1 MFKIRALG
9 IASALFAMVALVM
22 SYLIQNTNE
31 EMKPSQILTWDCEFP
46 VYKPD
51 YITIYCGDGGAFI
64 NKIKWKS
71 WSKNGATGTA
81 EYYKNLCDPNCA
93 DGKIVHAPVN
103 VWLSNLTHWN
113 GKYYL
118 STLDMRSINGKNFP
132 WGESGSFTWDV
143 AEFAES
149 MSRNNA
155 IE

>member
-1 MFKIRALG
+1 MMKFRG
-9 IASALFAMVALVM
+9 VFTASAVLLTAVFAAGYAVLSSEEA
-22 SYLIQNTNE
+22 IQ
-31 EMKPSQILTWDCEFP
+31 PSQVLTWDCEFP
-46 VYKPD
+46 AYKPD
-51 YITIYCGDGGAFI
+51 YMTIYCGDGGALI

-71 WSKNGATGTA
+71 WSKKGATGVA
-81 EYYKNLCDPNCA
+81 EYSKNLCDPNCA
-93 DGKIVHAPVN
+93 DGKIVNAQVN

-118 STLDMRSINGKNFP
+118 RTLDMRSINGKNFP

-149 MSRNNA
+149 MSRNEI